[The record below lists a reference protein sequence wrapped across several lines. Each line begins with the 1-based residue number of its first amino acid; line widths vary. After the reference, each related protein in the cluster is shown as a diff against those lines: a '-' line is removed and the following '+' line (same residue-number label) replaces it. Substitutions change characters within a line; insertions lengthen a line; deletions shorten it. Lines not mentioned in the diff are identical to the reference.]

1 MRKNKLTAVACQI
14 MVPFADMHEN
24 LKVVLN
30 TPIRNRYVVGFKTK
44 EEIGEIPAFLSLI
57 LLSNNFHI
65 LQTSPTNQ
73 MKMKMQYKI

>member
-14 MVPFADMHEN
+14 KVPFADMHEN

-44 EEIGEIPAFLSLI
+44 KEIGQILASLSFFTI
-57 LLSNNFHI
+57 
-65 LQTSPTNQ
+65 
-73 MKMKMQYKI
+73 K